1 MRKEKENI
9 FLRLPKIVLNL
20 LLSLFIE
27 VDDKNS
33 DRSKYQHA
41 KEIREAK
48 VTIKR
53 LFKDFFLISFGVLS
67 AGFGLDGFLLPNDF
81 IDGGAVGISLL
92 IRAVTDFPLSVIL
105 IIVNIP
111 FILLGFRIVSKEFA
125 IKTAIG
131 IVALSLAVAI
141 VPYPEI
147 THDKL
152 LTSVFGG
159 FFLGLGIGMAMRGGG
174 VIDGT
179 EVLAITLSRRTS
191 LTIGDVI
198 LLINVVIFSVAAYVL
213 SIETALYS
221 MLTYLAASKTVDF
234 VIEGIEEYTGVTIV
248 SLKPMEIKKMIIEE
262 MGRGVTVYKG
272 ERGFGKTGY
281 TEGEVK
287 IVYTVITRLEVSKLN
302 LEIEKIDPNAFVI
315 MTSIKDTKGGMIKK
329 RSVPH

>member
-20 LLSLFIE
+20 LLSLFVE
-27 VDDKNS
+27 VDDKHS

-53 LFKDFFLISFGVLS
+53 LFKDFFLISLGVLS

-92 IRAVTDFPLSVIL
+92 IRAVTGFPLSIIL

-111 FILLGFRIVSKEFA
+111 FIVLGFRIVSKEFA
-125 IKTAIG
+125 IKTALG
-131 IVALSLAVAI
+131 IVALSLTVALI
-141 VPYPEI
+141 PYPEI

-179 EVLAITLSRRTS
+179 EVLAITLTRRTS

-198 LLINVVIFSVAAYVL
+198 MLINVVIFSVAAYVL
-213 SIETALYS
+213 SVETALYS
-221 MLTYLAASKTVDF
+221 LLTYLAASKTVDF